1 LTSRPLLFQSQ
12 FRTVRDEDIRA
23 VALPALRHRII
34 LNFEGEAERVD
45 PDSIIESILNDHRSG
60 ARMPRILCLQGGETV
75 KTVVA
80 LIVCLHL
87 GLSGCAMRG
96 LGSANQRGERLAM
109 ERGRLSELTDPVAQT
124 KSHVII
130 SDILLSFAADAAR
143 DQDHEAFRRLLVEY
157 GRAIETA
164 RDTIVHSV
172 RKEDRRPQG
181 YTDLEGA
188 LARQLRTLQSLKKD
202 VRAEDHES
210 LDQAIQIAST
220 IHQQMLNLVSGAASR
235 TSSS

>member
-1 LTSRPLLFQSQ
+1 
-12 FRTVRDEDIRA
+12 
-23 VALPALRHRII
+23 
-34 LNFEGEAERVD
+34 
-45 PDSIIESILNDHRSG
+45 
-60 ARMPRILCLQGGETV
+60 MPRILCLQGGETV

-130 SDILLSFAADAAR
+130 SDILLSFAADAVR

-188 LARQLRTLQSLKKD
+188 LARQIRTLQSLKKD

>member
-1 LTSRPLLFQSQ
+1 
-12 FRTVRDEDIRA
+12 
-23 VALPALRHRII
+23 
-34 LNFEGEAERVD
+34 
-45 PDSIIESILNDHRSG
+45 
-60 ARMPRILCLQGGETV
+60 MPRILCLQGGETV
-75 KTVVA
+75 KTVA

-164 RDTIVHSV
+164 RETIVHSV

-202 VRAEDHES
+202 VRAAEDHES

-235 TSSS
+235 TSGS